1 MDLAEERLRQY
12 CDDRLAEPRAEV
24 PVPLQEVNI
33 DAAQEQ
39 AAMVNT
45 IPKIPQAAAGSGPTY
60 VGVQDPAALRS
71 PQRSNRSLSKASSPC
86 LLNDCASNR
95 SSPASSLY
103 RRQSS
108 DLATES
114 LPALPPTETPRQLLP
129 QQVEDTLDI
138 SFGLGTQGHEAEAA
152 RAAPS
157 SPAEKPPAEPAEVVT
172 VAQMEKPSAEPEV
185 SEDPWEEILGSLAE
199 VAPPR
204 VSKADVWTKESSG
217 DAECNF
223 NSTLESSK
231 EKEVEVEVEDEAE
244 VSLQKPAE
252 SLEVKPD
259 VHVDAPLAK
268 PPEVEELHSELS
280 EAETPAQ
287 KSATE
292 SPEVKVE
299 GFPTDLS
306 EVKPGT
312 QVDGPLAEPPEAMV
326 QTEVEELHSELSE
339 AEMPAQKLAT
349 ESPEAKADMQVVRSP
364 TDVSEV
370 DMLLAEPPEA
380 LVQTE
385 VEKLHSEL
393 SEAEM
398 PAQKPATESPE
409 VKADMQV
416 VRSPTD
422 VSEVDMPLA
431 EPPEALVPTEVEEL
445 HSELSEAEMP
455 AQKPATESPEADIH
469 FEKQSAES
477 SKDPWDEILG
487 NLAND
492 LRPQM
497 LSRARPSHQ
506 LQRTGSHSIQAPQSA
521 SKTEAKCIDSSG
533 DEEESYSDS
542 EYESYEEDEEE
553 EEEQV
558 TERVDAGIVLVDMD
572 SGSSS
577 VESGHRG
584 TRPIDTE

>member
-252 SLEVKPD
+252 SLEVKAEERVVTSPTHLSEVKPD

-268 PPEVEELHSELS
+268 PP
-280 EAETPAQ
+280 
-287 KSATE
+287 
-292 SPEVKVE
+292 
-299 GFPTDLS
+299 
-306 EVKPGT
+306 
-312 QVDGPLAEPPEAMV
+312 
-326 QTEVEELHSELSE
+326 EVEELHSELSE

-487 NLAND
+487 NLAN
-492 LRPQM
+492 
-497 LSRARPSHQ
+497 
-506 LQRTGSHSIQAPQSA
+506 APQSA

-558 TERVDAGIVLVDMD
+558 TERHLANDQTLAQRKVSMGPPMRHEVLGFLFDCFCSATFSLHGCVIAHFGCTCGLVM
-572 SGSSS
+572 GQG
-577 VESGHRG
+577 V
-584 TRPIDTE
+584 

>member
-380 LVQTE
+380 LV
-385 VEKLHSEL
+385 
-393 SEAEM
+393 
-398 PAQKPATESPE
+398 
-409 VKADMQV
+409 
-416 VRSPTD
+416 
-422 VSEVDMPLA
+422 
-431 EPPEALVPTEVEEL
+431 PTEVEEL

-487 NLAND
+487 NLAN
-492 LRPQM
+492 
-497 LSRARPSHQ
+497 
-506 LQRTGSHSIQAPQSA
+506 APQSA

>member
-280 EAETPAQ
+280 EAE
-287 KSATE
+287 
-292 SPEVKVE
+292 
-299 GFPTDLS
+299 
-306 EVKPGT
+306 
-312 QVDGPLAEPPEAMV
+312 
-326 QTEVEELHSELSE
+326 
-339 AEMPAQKLAT
+339 
-349 ESPEAKADMQVVRSP
+349 
-364 TDVSEV
+364 
-370 DMLLAEPPEA
+370 
-380 LVQTE
+380 
-385 VEKLHSEL
+385 
-393 SEAEM
+393 
-398 PAQKPATESPE
+398 
-409 VKADMQV
+409 
-416 VRSPTD
+416 
-422 VSEVDMPLA
+422 
-431 EPPEALVPTEVEEL
+431 
-445 HSELSEAEMP
+445 MP

-487 NLAND
+487 NLAN
-492 LRPQM
+492 
-497 LSRARPSHQ
+497 
-506 LQRTGSHSIQAPQSA
+506 APQSA

>member
-339 AEMPAQKLAT
+339 AEMPAQK
-349 ESPEAKADMQVVRSP
+349 
-364 TDVSEV
+364 
-370 DMLLAEPPEA
+370 
-380 LVQTE
+380 
-385 VEKLHSEL
+385 
-393 SEAEM
+393 
-398 PAQKPATESPE
+398 
-409 VKADMQV
+409 
-416 VRSPTD
+416 
-422 VSEVDMPLA
+422 
-431 EPPEALVPTEVEEL
+431 
-445 HSELSEAEMP
+445 
-455 AQKPATESPEADIH
+455 PATESPEADIH

-487 NLAND
+487 NLAN
-492 LRPQM
+492 
-497 LSRARPSHQ
+497 
-506 LQRTGSHSIQAPQSA
+506 APQSA

>member
-252 SLEVKPD
+252 SLEVKAEERVVTSPTHLSEVKPD

-487 NLAND
+487 NLAN
-492 LRPQM
+492 
-497 LSRARPSHQ
+497 
-506 LQRTGSHSIQAPQSA
+506 APQSA

-577 VESGHRG
+577 VESRAFN
-584 TRPIDTE
+584 